1 MSVENRPNINAVGFL
16 TDIRESLRNRIRGEA
31 GRQGMQAVYP
41 IVAQKIT
48 EFVEEIDGTLD
59 QNFGVRDDDR

>member
-16 TDIRESLRNRIRGEA
+16 ADIRESLQNRIRGEA